1 MNNMKSEIWRVSS
14 ERVGSIE
21 SFRSERDMES
31 FLMNNPSLIVEWDS
45 ETLES
50 LPVKQQN
57 FIRDVDN
64 SRGRIDIIGLTKIDE
79 KIVLRV
85 FELKNGPITAESV
98 KQIKGYLDSWKNEKR
113 LKNGIR
119 TWISE
124 LNLPGITEKTIDT
137 IIESPV
143 GVLIGTTFSAEAIVE
158 AQNNKISGVRLAR
171 FRGASKLDY
180 YVIVENQIGDIIRRR
195 NWSWQDLIDANLI
208 RVDDQ
213 FTFSYAGQI
222 LKIRPEPDKLDWNII
237 NVIFDQ
243 ASRDFLLKMEK
254 KILENAPDFAKKPV
268 EKGLDA
274 LHRGGSLALTNAT
287 ALAFFAL
294 GMKLKSFWTP
304 TGFWVHEKSGK
315 ILSDLK
321 LELFD

>member
-1 MNNMKSEIWRVSS
+1 MNNMKSEIWRVYS

-21 SFRSERDMES
+21 AFRSERDMES
-31 FLMNNPSLIVEWDS
+31 FLMNNPSIIVEWDMD
-45 ETLES
+45 TLER
-50 LPVKQQN
+50 LPVRQQN
-57 FIRDVDN
+57 FVRDLDN
-64 SRGRIDIIGLTKIDE
+64 SGGRIDIIGLTKIDE
-79 KIVLRV
+79 KITLRV
-85 FELKNGPITAESV
+85 FELKNGPITAEAV
-98 KQIKGYLDSWKNEKR
+98 RQIKGYLDSWKNEKR
-113 LKNGIR
+113 LKDEIR
-119 TWISE
+119 SWISDM
-124 LNLPGITEKTIDT
+124 NLPGVSDKLIET

-158 AQNNKISGVRLAR
+158 AQNLKINGVRLAR

-180 YVIVENQIGDIIRRR
+180 YVIVENQIGDIIKRRI
-195 NWSWQDLIDANLI
+195 WSWQDLINANLMN
-208 RVDDQ
+208 VDDQ

-222 LKIRPEPDKLDWNII
+222 LRIKPEPDKLDWNII
-237 NVIFDQ
+237 FVIFDIV
-243 ASRDFLLKMEK
+243 SRDFLLLNEN
-254 KILENAPDFAKKPV
+254 KILENTPNDAIKPV

-321 LELFD
+321 LELYD